1 MIEHELNCKI
11 SETQP
16 QFLLSAKLMQRHPS
30 TSKMRVNSTLTPDM
44 RYHRNLLDL
53 DVLLR
58 QGVSRNMG
66 NPTKKA
72 KVLANENEVAP
83 TLFIIDW
90 DDTLNPSTWCMR
102 RGMPVGRDLS
112 DEDKST
118 FRDLEAK
125 VARTMLKCID
135 TGFLVIVTNAENGWV
150 EQSSKLLMPKVW
162 KLLDRVPVISAR
174 SSFEHSCRDAP
185 IAWKSM
191 TFAKIMSELITSSSI
206 PLGQPLRVV
215 SIGDSNHEREAL
227 FEVSRERIPRIV
239 PVSVKLM
246 NMPNI
251 HDLSTQHDHLHQQLD
266 NILSGSTPRDI
277 YYKDG
282 SFVDFPARSPAE
294 IRPPSIQRRSV
305 PRKLVTAQV
314 PSRPPPHPRL
324 RT

>member
-1 MIEHELNCKI
+1 
-11 SETQP
+11 
-16 QFLLSAKLMQRHPS
+16 
-30 TSKMRVNSTLTPDM
+30 MRVKSTLTPDM

-58 QGVSRNMG
+58 QGFGRNTA
-66 NPTKKA
+66 TKKA
-72 KVLANENEVAP
+72 KVFANENEVAP

-102 RGMPVGRDLS
+102 RGLPLFRDLS

-150 EQSSKLLMPKVW
+150 EQSSKLLMPEVW
-162 KLLDRVPVISAR
+162 KLLHRVPVISAR

-206 PLGQPLRVV
+206 SLGQSLRVV

-227 FEVSRERIPRIV
+227 FEVSRERMPRIV

-251 HDLSTQHDHLHQQLD
+251 HDLSTQHDHLHLQLD
-266 NILSGSTPRDI
+266 NILSGNAPRDI

-282 SFVDFPARSPAE
+282 FFVDFPARSPAE
-294 IRPPSIQRRSV
+294 IRPQSIQRRSV

-314 PSRPPPHPRL
+314 PSRPPPHPRI